1 MMYRIFPVLWT
12 EGQESKM
19 VYAIDRSA
27 PDIRSICSRREKE
40 DPAYYWDAPIFQR
53 LVMPDSLAMGN
64 SVTWER
70 LPAWLS
76 YVQTLQYTVQT
87 SLSSLAPYGDVY
99 ISN

>member
-12 EGQESKM
+12 EGNESKM
-19 VYAIDRSA
+19 VYAIDRSS
-27 PDIRSICSRREKE
+27 PDFRSTCSRREKE

-53 LVMPDSLAMGN
+53 LIMPDSGN

-76 YVQTLQYTVQT
+76 YVQALSYTIQT
-87 SLSSLAPYGDVY
+87 NLSSLAPHGEVY